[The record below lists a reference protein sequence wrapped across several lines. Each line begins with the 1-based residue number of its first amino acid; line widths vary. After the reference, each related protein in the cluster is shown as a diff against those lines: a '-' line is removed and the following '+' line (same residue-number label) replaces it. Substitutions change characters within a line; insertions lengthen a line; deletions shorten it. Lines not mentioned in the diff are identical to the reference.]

1 MTPRY
6 CLLGTV
12 RCWVD
17 IRESSSERQ
26 ACRLARAAPPNPSE
40 PCQNDFFRPF
50 QHLSGAMYHKCML
63 IRKVK

>member
-6 CLLGTV
+6 CFLGNV

-17 IRESSSERQ
+17 IRERISERQ
-26 ACRLARAAPPNPSE
+26 ACRLARATPS
-40 PCQNDFFRPF
+40 PSDLCQNDFFRPF
-50 QHLSGAMYHKCML
+50 QHLNGAMYHKCML